1 MCVCFALCE
10 YGDFSWAGKA
20 GCSLQKL
27 SGILSTGDS
36 PNCGGGL
43 TPCPGLWKES
53 VPGHKSWLLTS
64 PDFPGGGK

>member
-20 GCSLQKL
+20 GCSLQEL

-43 TPCPGLWKES
+43 TPAQGCARA
-53 VPGHKSWLLTS
+53 
-64 PDFPGGGK
+64 